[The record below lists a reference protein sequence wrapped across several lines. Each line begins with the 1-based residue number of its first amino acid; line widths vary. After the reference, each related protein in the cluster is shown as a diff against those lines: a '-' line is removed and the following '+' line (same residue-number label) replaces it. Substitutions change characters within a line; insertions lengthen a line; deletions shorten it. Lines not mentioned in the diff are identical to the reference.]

1 MPGAV
6 SIAGAGIGGLTAALA
21 LARRGFSVTVLE
33 RAPALEEVGAGIQ
46 LSPNAS
52 RVLIS
57 LGLGEPL
64 AARAVVPEAMVV
76 RSAASGGRLA
86 TAELGA
92 AIARRHGAPWWVVH
106 RADLLAVLA
115 EACRADPSIRL
126 EMGVRLA
133 AVTTGGE
140 GVRVALTR
148 GADTESRA
156 IPALIGADGLGS
168 AVRAGLGDTAPPDF
182 RGRVAW
188 RATLPMEAV
197 PEAFRGAGLG
207 LWLGADAHCVH
218 YPLQAGRT
226 LNIVVILAADRPVE
240 GWRAP
245 GDPAVIARRLATWP
259 AELREVVARV
269 EAWQCWS
276 LADRPVW
283 FGPGN
288 GASAVTLLGD
298 AAHPMLPFVAQGG
311 AMAIEDAAVLAQEAA
326 TTPDDWPGA
335 FRRYAAARKDRVAR
349 VQSLARRNGTIYH
362 LKGPP
367 AFARDMAI
375 RVIGGGIVASQD
387 WIYGW
392 RP

>member
-6 SIAGAGIGGLTAALA
+6 TIAGAGIGGLAAALS
-21 LARRGFSVTVLE
+21 LARRGFSVSVLE

-52 RVLIS
+52 RILIE
-57 LGLGEPL
+57 LGLGDAL

-76 RSAASGGRLA
+76 RSAATGRTLA
-86 TAELGA
+86 TAELGEA
-92 AIARRHGAPWWVVH
+92 VARRHGAPWWVIH

-115 EACRADPSIRL
+115 EACRAETSIRIETGVSVTGL
-126 EMGVRLA
+126 NPGGDGVRLA
-133 AVTTGGE
+133 IDRGGM
-140 GVRVALTR
+140 
-148 GADTESRA
+148 ADTILA
-156 IPALIGADGLGS
+156 PVLIGADGLRS
-168 AVRAGLGDTAPPDF
+168 AVRAGLGDAAPPEF
-182 RGRVAW
+182 RRRVAW
-188 RATLPMEAV
+188 RATLPMEAL
-197 PEAFRGAGLG
+197 PEAFRGPRLG

-218 YPLQAGRT
+218 YPLQAGRSF
-226 LNIVVILAADRPVE
+226 NIVVILGADRPVE

-245 GDPAVIARRLATWP
+245 GDPAFLARRLSGWP
-259 AELREVVARV
+259 VALREIVSRV

-283 FGPGN
+283 FGPGG
-288 GASAVTLLGD
+288 GASTVTLLGD

-326 TTPDDWPGA
+326 ATPDDLASA
-335 FRRYAAARKDRVAR
+335 FRRYAAARGDRVGR
-349 VQSLARRNGTIYH
+349 VQGLARRNGAIYH

-375 RVIGGGIVASQD
+375 RLMGGGIVASQD